1 MTLERLRKTFTRYR
15 EALPSEPESP
25 AARESD
31 PTARAGASSP
41 AAPWTDRTTALEL
54 LESMLLAR
62 HIDRAALEL
71 RAEGVGLYTI
81 TSAGHESDAVLGRV
95 TRPSDPALLHYRSTA
110 CFLERA
116 RQVPSFDAVSAVVS
130 SLVGA
135 ANEPASGGRHKVL
148 GSRDLGVIPQTSTV
162 SSHLPRA
169 VGLADGLERRTNDRT
184 LSPPRRPSDLRPDSI
199 VVASFGDASV
209 NHSTW
214 LGAVNLA
221 SWLVEQNRRVP
232 LLLVCEDN
240 GLGIS
245 VRSPAGWVERRLR
258 SQPHFAY
265 FQAPGTD
272 LAGAL
277 AEAQRAAEYCR
288 HERRPAFLH
297 LSVVRLLA
305 HAGTDVDTAYRTAAE
320 LEAAEAADPILNAVQ
335 GLGGRGWLTREAL
348 LALDG
353 AAAAR
358 VDRAADSA
366 RNAPR
371 IGSLPQLAAPLAG
384 AQPSDWQRWAAVPE
398 QQRADAEPAPPSRLT
413 DLTLARGI
421 NAALEAELRA
431 LPDVVLLGEDVGV
444 KGGVHGVTLGLA
456 QRFGSERVRDTLL
469 DEQSV
474 FGLALGASLVG
485 FLPVPEI
492 QYLAFLHNAE
502 DQLRGEAATLPF
514 FSRGEFTNPM
524 LVRIAGL
531 GDPRG
536 HGGHFHNDNSLAVL
550 RDLPGVPLAVPA
562 RADDAFELYRA
573 AFQLARREQRVIVM
587 IEPLALYHER
597 DLWEPGDRAWL
608 AGDTGKTAEVGRARV
623 YEPAAPDLTLVAY
636 ARGVRVALRAARRLE
651 REHGIRARVLD
662 LRWLAPLPAPDVLH
676 HAQATGT
683 LLVVDDARK
692 SGGVSEAL
700 AALVLDSEAP
710 VRFARVTAA
719 DCWIPIGPAA
729 AHALP
734 SEDAVVER
742 GVLLHRSARG
752 HVTSSA

>member
-1 MTLERLRKTFTRYR
+1 
-15 EALPSEPESP
+15 
-25 AARESD
+25 
-31 PTARAGASSP
+31 
-41 AAPWTDRTTALEL
+41 
-54 LESMLLAR
+54 MLLSR

-116 RQVPSFDAVSAVVS
+116 RQVPDFDAVSAVVT

-135 ANEPASGGRHKVL
+135 TDEPASGGRHKVL

-169 VGLADGLERRTNDRT
+169 VGLAEALERRTSDRT
-184 LSPPRRPSDLRPDSI
+184 LRPPSRQSDLRPDSI
-199 VVASFGDASV
+199 VIASFGDASV

-221 SWLVEQNRRVP
+221 SWLVEQRRRVP

-245 VRSPAGWVERRLR
+245 VRSPTGWVERCLR
-258 SQPHFAY
+258 SQSHFAY
-265 FQAPGTD
+265 FQASGTD
-272 LAGAL
+272 LARAL
-277 AEAQRAAEYCR
+277 TEAERAAEYCR
-288 HERRPAFLH
+288 RERRPAFLH

-335 GLGGRGWLTREAL
+335 CLGRRGWLTREAL
-348 LALDG
+348 LALEGD
-353 AAAAR
+353 AVAR
-358 VDRAADSA
+358 VNRAADSA

-371 IGSLPQLAAPLAG
+371 IGSLPELAAPLAG

-398 QQRADAEPAPPSRLT
+398 QRTDAEPAPASRLT

-431 LPDVVLLGEDVGV
+431 RPDVVLLGEDVGV
-444 KGGVHGVTLGLA
+444 KGGVHGVTLGLI

-474 FGLALGASLVG
+474 FGLALGAALVG

-587 IEPLALYHER
+587 LEPLALYHER

-623 YEPAAPDLTLVAY
+623 YEPAAADLTLVAY
-636 ARGVRVALRAARRLE
+636 ARGVRVALRAAQRLE

-700 AALVLDSEAP
+700 AALVLDAGVP

-734 SEDAVVER
+734 SEDVVVER
-742 GVLLHRSARG
+742 GVLLHRGARG
-752 HVTSSA
+752 LITSSA